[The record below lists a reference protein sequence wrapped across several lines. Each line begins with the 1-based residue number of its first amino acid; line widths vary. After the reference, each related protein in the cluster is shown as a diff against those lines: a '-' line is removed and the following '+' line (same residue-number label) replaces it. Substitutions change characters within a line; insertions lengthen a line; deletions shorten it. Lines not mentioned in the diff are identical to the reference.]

1 MISITISDGN
11 KNNRVK
17 TTIAN
22 QCTGTKTHVYVS
34 DENGQERFVFI
45 ACKYLLVSKKWFFIN
60 FLKVFKFAILP
71 ENHCVK
77 NHKVDFFQNESNSVI
92 YLVFFL
98 DM

>member
-34 DENGQERFVFI
+34 DENGQERFDFI
-45 ACKYLLVSKKWFFIN
+45 ACKYLLVSKKWGGGGYQ
-60 FLKVFKFAILP
+60 LFKRFNKILP

-77 NHKVDFFQNESNSVI
+77 KS
-92 YLVFFL
+92 
-98 DM
+98 